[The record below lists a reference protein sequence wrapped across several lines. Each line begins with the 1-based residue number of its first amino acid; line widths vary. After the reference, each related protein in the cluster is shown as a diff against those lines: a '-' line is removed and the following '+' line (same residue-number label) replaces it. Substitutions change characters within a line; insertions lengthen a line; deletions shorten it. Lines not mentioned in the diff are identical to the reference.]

1 MDIQKPFTET
11 CDFIQKEMVDMKTK
25 AEILYYLDMV
35 KDYIGSSMKIVKTQ
49 MKDME

>member
-35 KDYIGSSMKIVKTQ
+35 KDFIGFSIKIAKTQ
-49 MKDME
+49 LKDME